1 MLQSGTCDAF
11 ASLSSSSSR
20 SKWNTK
26 GKRDAAAPPIWLRR
40 VLNDA
45 TNVDNGSLVSFDSH
59 LSSERHDSSE
69 RQQIDHRPACDD
81 SRDGLPFQLQPS
93 QGVISEDASELY
105 LNPLAFGSNESHSQ
119 HFRQA
124 PIAPSTLH
132 EGGSY
137 ASMHAAVSGSR
148 NVQSAR
154 RTRVIEPSI
163 PALFTLQH
171 RTIGNALYRFRFS
184 LHSRQRARRLLIVNS
199 VPELQYY
206 QHPSHSLLLPSIP
219 ALRHE
224 LVPKFYT
231 QQTLLLRTCHLCV
244 MSWRRLEKLICI
256 I

>member
-45 TNVDNGSLVSFDSH
+45 TNVDNGGLGNLDSH
-59 LSSERHDSSE
+59 SSGQGHDSSE
-69 RQQIDHRPACDD
+69 RQQIDYRPARDE
-81 SRDGLPFQLQPS
+81 SRDGLPWQQQPS
-93 QGVISEDASELY
+93 QGIISEDASELY
-105 LNPLAFGSNESHSQ
+105 LNPLAFGSNERHSQ
-119 HFRQA
+119 QLRQA
-124 PIAPSTLH
+124 PIAPSSLH

-154 RTRVIEPSI
+154 RTRVIEPAI
-163 PALFTLQH
+163 PALFTLQ
-171 RTIGNALYRFRFS
+171 RKTISNALYRFRFS

-199 VPELQYY
+199 VPELLHH

-219 ALRHE
+219 ALPHE
-224 LVPKFYT
+224 LVPQFYT
-231 QQTLLLRTCHLCV
+231 QQTLLLHTCHLCV
-244 MSWRRLEKLICI
+244 MSWQRLEKLICI